1 MQMLQSY
8 FVNVNVIV
16 YYTYISTCIQ
26 NYMCFRSVFTFKGYS
41 LKVIA

>member
-16 YYTYISTCIQ
+16 YYRYISTLYKTICALD
-26 NYMCFRSVFTFKGYS
+26 RYS
-41 LKVIA
+41 HLKV